1 MSAHIK
7 RAFTILT
14 TCRLLQGKILDFNS
28 LLSKTTWDIYSEFL
42 VSNQYKNQFSSSN
55 FIFSLTSGLI
65 KSWIAPL
72 HNMLHKPMSEC
83 FYMPKKVNVIRD
95 LKAGQKQLRED
106 ITENPKKEEKG
117 W

>member
-1 MSAHIK
+1 MSDHIK

-14 TCRLLQGKILDFNS
+14 TCRLLQGEILDFNS

-55 FIFSLTSGLI
+55 FIFSLISGLI

-72 HNMLHKPMSEC
+72 HNILHKPMSEC

-95 LKAGQKQLRED
+95 LKAGQKKLSKD
-106 ITENPKKEEKG
+106 IKES
-117 W
+117 